1 MRAVLGAIVMVAGL
15 GSVAHADGF
24 FEVVTGL
31 AIPVADD
38 DYEASV
44 DETFKLGVR
53 AGSAAGKR
61 GGLELGLDWTPYEN
75 DSNDILTISLNRFR
89 ALIGGRFSAPIGRR
103 ARGFGRVAAGA
114 DIVRG
119 TAEFMLAGIQ
129 SESSETDV
137 GLALE
142 FGGGVAFDVGKVSL
156 GFQLAIPLAFHFD
169 ENDPLDSSDIPF
181 DYTGVD
187 IDLLGFVQFAL

>member
-1 MRAVLGAIVMVAGL
+1 MVVGL

-38 DYEASV
+38 DYEDYT

-53 AGSAAGKR
+53 AGTETSKR

-75 DSNDILTISLNRFR
+75 DGNDVLTVSFNRFR
-89 ALIGGRFSAPIGRR
+89 ALIGGRFGSRIGTR
-103 ARGFGRVAAGA
+103 ARAFGRIAAGA
-114 DIVRG
+114 DIVHG
-119 TAEFMLAGIQ
+119 SAKFMLLGLE
-129 SESSETDV
+129 SETSDTDV

-156 GFQLAIPLAFHFD
+156 GFQLAVPLAFHFSED
-169 ENDPLDSSDIPF
+169 DPADNADIAF

-187 IDLLGFVQFAL
+187 IDLLAFVQFAL